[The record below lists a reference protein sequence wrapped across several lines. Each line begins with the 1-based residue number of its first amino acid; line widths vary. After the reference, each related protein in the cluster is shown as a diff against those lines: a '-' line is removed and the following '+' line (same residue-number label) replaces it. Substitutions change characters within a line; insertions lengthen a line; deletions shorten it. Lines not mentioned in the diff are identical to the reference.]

1 MISVF
6 YPSLGK
12 INFDKPAYLLSYYD
26 SNMKTIDDTLWGTTN
41 KIELRLCVYG
51 STCQPPW
58 HRPNLSPA
66 SH

>member
-26 SNMKTIDDTLWGTTN
+26 SNMKTIDDTL
-41 KIELRLCVYG
+41 
-51 STCQPPW
+51 
-58 HRPNLSPA
+58 
-66 SH
+66 